1 MTCRAALIANSRL
14 CCLLLLLGSPVARTA
29 HAEIPGWVLSDPFED
44 VGDDAAA
51 TPGPGNVTA
60 TVDGDGNLV
69 VLGDNG
75 DNCVWWFPTGIGEGD
90 LHGCNGTLVNGGASA
105 PITGATNDFR
115 FVMRG
120 GHDVVRI
127 EDGDGNAA
135 PDDLEITTGS
145 GNDEVLV
152 KSFHV
157 LDDLTIKTGPGDDL
171 VTLDP
176 GFTVFVEDK
185 TDVVTGPGNDVVLMR
200 SSPSVTCFFQD
211 DCAVRT
217 AEGRDF
223 VHLCGVGFRNGLLID
238 LGPGDDSPS
247 AAGDRGGL
255 CVDGNTV
262 FDNPDAPDDV
272 VFRGGDGT
280 DEWAIEFVS
289 GIAPPGVL
297 GDYLA
302 SFEAQGDECSYLG
315 GTPADCDTFSGRNEP
330 ALTTVTEPSAGT
342 SSALRHHGAVPGGAE
357 IRYGLTHPAD
367 VRIVIYDIRGRLV
380 RRVLH
385 ERQPAGEHRAAWD
398 GRDGHGD
405 RVAAGIYLYRLETAG
420 LAHTGKIVVVR

>member
-1 MTCRAALIANSRL
+1 MTRRAALIANFPLS
-14 CCLLLLLGSPVARTA
+14 CALLLLFGSPAVRTVR
-29 HAEIPGWVLSDPFED
+29 AEVPGWVLSDPFVDGED
-44 VGDDAAA
+44 ENAVI
-51 TPGPGNVTA
+51 PGPGNVTA

-90 LHGCNGTLVNGGASA
+90 LHGCNGTLVNGTASS
-105 PITGATNDFR
+105 PINGATNDFR

-120 GHDVVRI
+120 GNDVVRI

-145 GNDEVLV
+145 GNDQVLV

-157 LDDLTIKTGPGDDL
+157 LDDLTIKTGTGDDL
-171 VTLDP
+171 VMLDP

-200 SSPSVTCFFQD
+200 SSPSITCFFQD

-238 LGPGDDSPS
+238 LGPDDDGPT
-247 AAGDRGGL
+247 ATGDRGGL

-262 FDNPDAPDDV
+262 FDNPDAQDDV
-272 VFRGGDGT
+272 VFRGGEGT
-280 DEWAIEFVS
+280 DEYAIEFVS

-297 GDYLA
+297 GDFLV
-302 SFEAQGDECSYLG
+302 SFELQGDECSYLG
-315 GTPADCDTFSGRNEP
+315 GTSADCDTFGGRNEP
-330 ALTTVTEPSAGT
+330 ELTTVTEPSAA
-342 SSALRHHGAVPGGAE
+342 SVALRHDGAVSGGAE
-357 IRYGLTHPAD
+357 IRYGLAHPTD

-385 ERQPAGEHRAAWD
+385 ERQPAGEHRATWD
-398 GRDGHGD
+398 GRDGNGD
-405 RVAAGIYLYRLETAG
+405 LVAAGIYLYRLEAAG
-420 LAHTGKIVVVR
+420 LGHTGKIVVVR